1 MTTPT
6 HRLRSHLVVPFLIL
20 GLGACSPSTSDPNSG
35 STSGT
40 GGVSAERTG
49 GSSGSSAGSG
59 GSNGGA
65 SASGGSGSS
74 SSGGSG
80 NSSSGGASGAGSGGS
95 KGSGGSPGAS
105 SGGSSGGTPDASSGS
120 GSDMTSAPPPATGGT
135 DWVMCGGI
143 AFKPGISAM
152 EFCAKYESSCGFGG
166 DPKSRYASGADCM
179 TKYGALSDG
188 AMGGKACVAWHLCIA
203 GTPET
208 KNDFCPHAPEASAM
222 SGPCKAAY
230 LY

>member
-6 HRLRSHLVVPFLIL
+6 HRFRARLVVPFLL
-20 GLGACSPSTSDPNSG
+20 GLGACSPNTSDPNSG

-59 GSNGGA
+59 GSNG
-65 SASGGSGSS
+65 SA
-74 SSGGSG
+74 SGGSG
-80 NSSSGGASGAGSGGS
+80 NSSSGGAGGAGSGGS

-105 SGGSSGGTPDASSGS
+105 SGGASGGTPDASSGG
-120 GSDMTSAPPPATGGT
+120 GSDMASAPPPATGTT
-135 DWVMCGGI
+135 DWVMCGGV

-152 EFCAKYESSCGFGG
+152 DFCAKYESACGFGA
-166 DPKSRYASGADCM
+166 DPKSRYASLADCM
-179 TKYGALSDG
+179 AKYSALSDG
-188 AMGGKACVAWHLCIA
+188 AMGGKACVAWYLCIA
-203 GTPET
+203 ATPET
-208 KNDFCPHAPEASAM
+208 KDVFCPRAPEASAM